1 MRRTRFVFACLIALT
16 LAAVPVVAASAPLPA
31 APKAAEKTPALPP
44 LPPIP
49 APAAPAEEPA
59 TVTAPAAAPAVAPA
73 PDTVTTPATPPVTPA
88 APAAEPPIVPAAK
101 PVCPYTGYISGDL
114 VNVRSGPG
122 PYYYP
127 LLTMNKD
134 TPVVVEAES
143 DGWLALR
150 PPEGVF
156 GLVAKK
162 DLTMGT
168 DGKTGTVS
176 APAARVYSASATAT
190 RRWCVMST
198 LKQGDTV
205 AVTGPGDAEFVQ
217 IAPPADARIYVV
229 DKYVAAKS
237 SGTGVDP
244 AIAKIN
250 IEPPKVD
257 PLVEDYKAAEALL
270 KAELAK
276 PLAERKYDESAAKF
290 KEVAEKADKPYL
302 KEAAEKR
309 VAYIAALAEQQVD
322 FLKVTG
328 LSKELDQK
336 LADLKTQW
344 AGKQVDAER
353 DKKLASPDFLATGLV
368 AKMESLDEVDYPIKF
383 KLVDQE
389 NRPLVVLQ
397 STAYDLNKYVGKV
410 IGVRGTK
417 KYLKEWRIYAVTV
430 DDLEV
435 IEE

>member
-1 MRRTRFVFACLIALT
+1 MRRTRFVFACLIALA
-16 LAAVPVVAASAPLPA
+16 LAAAAVAAASAPLPA
-31 APKAAEKTPALPP
+31 APAD
-44 LPPIP
+44 
-49 APAAPAEEPA
+49 EPA
-59 TVTAPAAAPAVAPA
+59 TVTAPAAAPAIAPA
-73 PDTVTTPATPPVTPA
+73 PDTVTTPPATPATEPPA
-88 APAAEPPIVPAAK
+88 APAAK
-101 PVCPYTGYISGDL
+101 PVYPYTGYISGDL

-122 PYYYP
+122 SYYYP
-127 LLTMNKD
+127 LLAMNKD
-134 TPVVVEAES
+134 APVVVEAES

-156 GLVAKK
+156 GLVRKQ

-168 DGKTGTVS
+168 DGKTATVS

-205 AVTGPGDAEFVQ
+205 AVTGPGDAEFVR

-229 DKYVAAKS
+229 DRYVAAKS
-237 SGTGVDP
+237 SGTGVEP
-244 AIAKIN
+244 GVAQIN
-250 IEPPKVD
+250 VEPPKVD
-257 PLVEDYKAAEALL
+257 PLVEDYKAAESLL

-290 KEVAEKADKPYL
+290 KEVAEKAEKPFL
-302 KEAAEKR
+302 KQAAEKR
-309 VAYIAALAEQQVD
+309 AAYIAALAEQQAD

-353 DKKLASPDFLATGLV
+353 DKKLASADFLAKGLV
-368 AKMESLDEVDYPIKF
+368 AKMESLDGVDYPIKF
-383 KLVDQE
+383 KLVDQD

-397 STAYDLNKYVGKV
+397 STAYDLDKYVGKV
-410 IGVRGTK
+410 VGVRGTK